1 MKTSKTIAVIFSFTI
16 IVGCTVENPGYDL
29 SLSQKQI
36 TISAYVADIPETKT
50 QRDESNGSVLWSP
63 GDAISLFYGSGT
75 NGGSR
80 FVSTGTEVSKVT
92 NFTGTIG
99 VITGGAD
106 VSVEDTY
113 FWGLY
118 PYDATAV
125 CDGSSVVTTLP
136 SQQEAVPSTFANNLF
151 PSIGR
156 AQGLSMGFYNICGGV
171 RFTVT
176 KEGLKSVTLRAIGGE
191 SLTGKARIAFE
202 NGVPKVLEITEGSS
216 EITLTA
222 PEGKCL
228 EVGKYYYFITFPQAL
243 SQGIQMKFESYTEE
257 GMYERRTSSLTI
269 KRSIFGTLNNVDQ
282 NVVYSRKTG
291 NISID
296 DANFKTY
303 LVENYD
309 TDTDGEISYEE
320 ASAVTSISF
329 DYTEKH
335 IANIKGIEY
344 FPNLEEIVISPSS
357 SWYPSFELSYP
368 DRTIVHKD
376 ESLDECLADLRAQL
390 ESIKNSDEYFPME
403 GILSFTA
410 NTKLKFI
417 YIEGAYSLEGI
428 DVSNCPELE
437 KLKCYNSFTTTYA
450 TLDVSHNTKLN
461 TLQLYFC
468 YFVGTLDLSHCPL
481 LAWFE
486 SESNFFSDINFGDAS
501 NSNLTTLRITN
512 GYPIESLNTAIFP
525 ELQHLMVGC
534 RVRTGGTDRTGYIA
548 DGRLKSLDLTQNTK
562 LWYLDCSGCNIEE
575 PLDLSNCSSLLRV
588 YAYYNEFE
596 VFTLGNHPDLK
607 TIYLAGCWHLQELD
621 LSGCPA
627 LEWISTYSCDAL
639 APVDYSPCAS
649 SLKTCYAPVAGSNL
663 SQNVDLLFLESGYPE
678 IASQL
683 QYLENLVELRTG
695 NFDNLYLPYNTKLK
709 RLTIWNTGYPAT
721 VNLTNLVNLEYLEV
735 ASYAG
740 IVELD
745 ISHNLALTDVTFGG
759 SEALQTLFVAEGQN
773 IEGITVNRSDSKIHP
788 NTNIVI
794 VPQSGGGEG
803 TGNDNWD

>member
-1 MKTSKTIAVIFSFTI
+1 M
-16 IVGCTVENPGYDL
+16 
-29 SLSQKQI
+29 SQKQI

-257 GMYERRTSSLTI
+257 GTYERRTSSLTI

-282 NVVYSRKTG
+282 NVVYTQKTG
-291 NISID
+291 NIPIED
-296 DANFKTY
+296 PNFKTY

-309 TDTDGEISYEE
+309 TDSDGEISYEE
-320 ASAVTSISF
+320 ASAVTSIDF

-335 IANIKGIEY
+335 IASVKGVEY
-344 FPNLEEIVISPSS
+344 FPNLERIVISPSTS
-357 SWYPSFELSYP
+357 SYPSFELSYP
-368 DRTIVHKD
+368 DRTVVHKD
-376 ESLDECLADLRAQL
+376 ESLDDCLADLRVQL

-468 YFVGTLDLSHCPL
+468 YFVGTLDLSHCPS
-481 LAWFE
+481 LARFE
-486 SESNFFSDINFGDAS
+486 SVVNFFSEINFGDTP
-501 NSNLTTLRITN
+501 NSNLTALRISS
-512 GYPIESLNTAIFP
+512 GYPIESLNTANFP
-525 ELQHLMVGC
+525 ELRHLMVGC
-534 RVRTGGTDRTGYIA
+534 GRRNPRTDRIIA
-548 DGRLKSLDLTQNTK
+548 PGRLKSLDVTQNTK
-562 LWYLDCSGCNIEE
+562 LEYLFCSRCNIEE
-575 PLDLSNCSSLLRV
+575 PLDLSNCPLLKTV
-588 YAYYNEFE
+588 QAEDNEFE

-607 TIYLAGCWHLQELD
+607 IICLDGCWHLKELD

-627 LEWISTYSCDAL
+627 SELISTYSCDAL

-649 SLKTCYAPVAGSNL
+649 SLITCYAPVAGSNL
-663 SQNVDLLFLESGYPE
+663 SQNVNLLFLESGYPE
-678 IASQL
+678 IAGQL
-683 QYLENLVELRTG
+683 QYLENLEELRTG
-695 NFDNLYLPYNTKLK
+695 NFDNLYLPNNSKLK
-709 RLTIWNTGYPAT
+709 RLTIWNTGYPAS
-721 VNLTNLVNLEYLEV
+721 VNLTNLVDLEYLEV

-745 ISHNLALTDVTFGG
+745 ISHNMALTDVTFGG
-759 SEALQTLFVAEGQN
+759 SEALQTLYVAEGQN

-794 VPQSGGGEG
+794 VPQSGGAEG